1 VVDQSLSRLVF
12 KLDAMMAE
20 AGYAR
25 SETTSPEPRG
35 SAGKDARRLRDMI
48 VTLHPG
54 ARGSAQ
60 AVAAT
65 PSGDPRNV
73 LTYSDG
79 GVSQAS

>member
-1 VVDQSLSRLVF
+1 VVDQSFSRLVF

-25 SETTSPEPRG
+25 SETTPDPRS

-65 PSGDPRNV
+65 PSGNPKNV